1 VPPSPST
8 AAVIAPS
15 ALQGPVV
22 DALADVGAAAG
33 GPEIIDAPVAV
44 LDGWEAKGLEF
55 DHVVVVEPS
64 ELVTPDAAG
73 LRLLYVILTRATS
86 TLTVAHAA
94 ALPEALEPMAPT
106 AGATP

>member
-1 VPPSPST
+1 M
-8 AAVIAPS
+8 
-15 ALQGPVV
+15 
-22 DALADVGAAAG
+22 
-33 GPEIIDAPVAV
+33 AV